1 MKFNEIQEEL
11 RMRKFCGYCDAF
23 HEVNEKRETRVF
35 TIKNTNIEAEITIL
49 TCQHCGEEVYDK
61 DTEVSNDIILFDA
74 YKKKHNLLTSKE
86 IINIREK
93 YGLSQATFSK
103 IMGFGLKTIT
113 RYENGSIQDNTHD
126 NLLRLVN
133 IEDNFFALW
142 LLNRDNLSQLENTK
156 ISSKLLLREVP
167 SIKYEYKEPCS
178 MIYTTT
184 IGGNGGL
191 TYDGC

>member
-1 MKFNEIQEEL
+1 
-11 RMRKFCGYCDAF
+11 MRKFCGNCEAM
-23 HEVNEKRETRVF
+23 HEAIERKEVREYE
-35 TIKNTNIEAEITIL
+35 IKKAKVTAKITIL

-61 DTEVSNDIILFDA
+61 DTEISNDIILFDA
-74 YKKKHNLLTSKE
+74 HKKKHNLLTSKE
-86 IINIREK
+86 IISIREK

-126 NLLRLVN
+126 NLLKLVN
-133 IEDNFFALW
+133 IEYNFFALW
-142 LLNRDNLSQLENTK
+142 ILNRDNLSQLENTK

-178 MIYTTT
+178 MVYTTT
-184 IGGNGGL
+184 IGRNGVL

>member
-1 MKFNEIQEEL
+1 
-11 RMRKFCGYCDAF
+11 MRKFCGYCDAF
-23 HEVNEKRETRVF
+23 HEVNEKKETRIF
-35 TIKNTNIEAEITIL
+35 AIKNTNIEAEITIL

-74 YKKKHNLLTSKE
+74 YKKKQNLLTSKE
-86 IINIREK
+86 VINIREK

-113 RYENGSIQDNTHD
+113 RYENGAIQDNTHD

-142 LLNRDNLSQLENTK
+142 ILNRENLSQQENAK
-156 ISSKLLLREVP
+156 ISSKLLNKEVP
-167 SIKYEYKEPCS
+167 KIKYEYNEPCS
-178 MIYTTT
+178 VVYTTT